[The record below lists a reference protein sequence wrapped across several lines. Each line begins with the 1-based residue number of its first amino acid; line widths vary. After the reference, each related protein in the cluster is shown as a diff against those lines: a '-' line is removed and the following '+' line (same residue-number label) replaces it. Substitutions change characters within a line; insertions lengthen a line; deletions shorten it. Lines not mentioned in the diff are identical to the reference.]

1 MLAST
6 YLTINQSEEYPRV
19 DHSLVLNTVSPRYP
33 SQVGHTVL
41 QALTGCGPFAGK
53 VIKLFLS
60 NSPQTLSLRFN
71 PAPVHRG

>member
-19 DHSLVLNTVSPRYP
+19 DHALVLNTVSPRYP

-41 QALTGCGPFAGK
+41 QALTGCGP
-53 VIKLFLS
+53 LCWQS
-60 NSPQTLSLRFN
+60 NKAISF
-71 PAPVHRG
+71 